1 MGSVSVSVQ
10 NTNPKG
16 SSYFHSMG
24 GQALIFGAIAVIL
37 IVLAASY
44 F

>member
-1 MGSVSVSVQ
+1 VSVQ
-10 NTNPKG
+10 NTNPQISG
-16 SSYFHSMG
+16 YFHSVG
-24 GQALIFGAIAVIL
+24 GQALIFGLIALIL